1 MAQRLS
7 VISQTR
13 PKIISQGLVDLDEAA
28 RRMTK
33 NTTFN
38 QDEIYAMLRLYVREV
53 LTALQAGETVKI
65 DNLLI
70 VSANMKV
77 GGEVNVSVRG
87 DRQAVAVLNNPVLWT
102 ATKVANHANL
112 TKSAD
117 QLVDD
122 WNLAHPDDPVAD

>member
-53 LTALQAGETVKI
+53 LAALQAGETVKI
-65 DNLLI
+65 DNLLT

-87 DRQAVAVLNNPVLWT
+87 DRQAVAALNNPVLWT
-102 ATKVANHANL
+102 AKKMANHANL

-122 WNLAHPDDPVAD
+122 WNLAHPDDPVTD